1 MSGPVLRARIL
12 GCGSSG
18 GVPRID
24 GDWGDCDPN
33 NPKNRRSRCS
43 LLVERAESR
52 DALRAG
58 VATRLLIDT
67 SPDLRTQ
74 MLDGAISRIDGVAFT
89 HAHADQAHGIDDVRA
104 FVYRRGERLHAYMNP
119 QTQALLRSRF
129 DYIFQTPEGSGY
141 PPLMIDTGLNPGD
154 DAVVDGPGG
163 EISLSLFDVVHGQEP
178 CSGLRIGPLAY
189 SPDVNGLDQDAMQAL
204 SGATVWIVDALRDKP
219 HPSHAHVDLALEW
232 LSQIK
237 PDLGLLTNLHI
248 DLDYKALIKR
258 LPERVRPAYDGLE
271 ITLSLSDETII
282 HCSPA

>member
-24 GDWGDCDPN
+24 GDWGDCDPK

-43 LLVERAESR
+43 LLVERAQSW
-52 DALRAG
+52 DDLQAG
-58 VATRLLIDT
+58 AATRLLIDT
-67 SPDLRTQ
+67 SPDLRQQ

-104 FVYRRGERLHAYMNP
+104 FVYRRGERLDAFMNP
-119 QTQALLRSRF
+119 ETRKIMRARF
-129 DYIFQTPEGSGY
+129 DYIFQTPDGSNY
-141 PPLMIDTGLNPGD
+141 PPLMIDKVLTPSEE
-154 DAVVDGPGG
+154 AVLTGPGG
-163 EISLSLFDVVHGQEP
+163 EIRFSLFDVMHGQEP

-189 SPDVNGLDQDAMQAL
+189 SPDVNGLDHDAMQAL
-204 SGATVWIVDALRDKP
+204 SGTKVWIVDALREKP
-219 HPSHAHVDLALEW
+219 HPSHAHVDLALDW

-237 PDLGLLTNLHI
+237 PELGLLTNLHI
-248 DLDYKALIKR
+248 DLDYKALLKR
-258 LPERVRPAYDGLE
+258 LPEGVRPSFDGME
-271 ITLSLSDETII
+271 ITISLPDELIA